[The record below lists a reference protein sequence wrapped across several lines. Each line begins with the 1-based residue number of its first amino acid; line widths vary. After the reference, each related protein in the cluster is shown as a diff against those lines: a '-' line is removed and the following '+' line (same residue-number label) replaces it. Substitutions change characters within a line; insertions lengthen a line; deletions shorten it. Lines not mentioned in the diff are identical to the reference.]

1 MREPSMNNIQK
12 DEILKKCF
20 TYFVEHGLE
29 SISMRK
35 MCDETGMAVSS
46 AYYWFG
52 NKDGAILSATEYGL
66 NRVADILFDYVYQYI
81 DNLEYIMITF
91 SEFIMKY
98 KAQLRFIYQVVTSQ
112 KYGGKIRPIANRLTE
127 IYDRYTEIIADHFGC
142 RKQELQPYVYLFIS
156 AVLDYVIW
164 HDKDKMEVELACV
177 YKAVT
182 DLINKDK
189 GDDDIDGG
197 NPEG

>member
-1 MREPSMNNIQK
+1 MNNIQK

-66 NRVADILFDYVYQYI
+66 NRVAGILFDYVYQYI
-81 DNLEYIMITF
+81 DNLECIMITF

-112 KYGGKIRPIANRLTE
+112 KYGDKIRPIANRLTE

-197 NPEG
+197 NTEG

>member
-66 NRVADILFDYVYQYI
+66 NRVAGILFDYVYQYI
-81 DNLEYIMITF
+81 DNLECIMITF

-112 KYGGKIRPIANRLTE
+112 KYGDKIRPIANRLTE

-156 AVLDYVIW
+156 AVLDCVIW

-197 NPEG
+197 NTEG

>member
-66 NRVADILFDYVYQYI
+66 NRVAGILFDYVYQYI
-81 DNLEYIMITF
+81 DNLECIMITF

-112 KYGGKIRPIANRLTE
+112 KYGDKIRPIANRLTE

-197 NPEG
+197 NTEG

>member
-20 TYFVEHGLE
+20 TYFVEYGLE

-66 NRVADILFDYVYQYI
+66 NRVAGILFDYVYQYI
-81 DNLEYIMITF
+81 DNLECIMITF

-112 KYGGKIRPIANRLTE
+112 KYGDKIRPIANRLTE

-197 NPEG
+197 NTEG

>member
-1 MREPSMNNIQK
+1 
-12 DEILKKCF
+12 
-20 TYFVEHGLE
+20 
-29 SISMRK
+29 MRK

-81 DNLEYIMITF
+81 DNLECIMITF

-112 KYGGKIRPIANRLTE
+112 KYGDKIRPIANRLTE

-197 NPEG
+197 NTEG